1 MLWKAWAEAG
11 SPPRAVP
18 QEARGK
24 GGKLVLMPK
33 VSDGAKRPAALS
45 HPGHEAR
52 PLVEVV
58 GDPGG
63 GEALTH

>member
-45 HPGHEAR
+45 R
-52 PLVEVV
+52 RR
-58 GDPGG
+58 
-63 GEALTH
+63 T